1 MNMSKNILAC
11 GRYAW
16 IFLQSNFCFQ
26 IQTLEFQ
33 IIPHYWIKNSKHS
46 KFHMGLCFWSVSQ
59 VFRQYWEIFIAVILW
74 IFALLLTI
82 FVESKWQIFNALTG
96 TQQGGN
102 LYQCILY
109 IHFVH
114 KWYGRVSTGRNH
126 LKIKNVNEQLYIS
139 FQQRY
144 A

>member
-1 MNMSKNILAC
+1 M
-11 GRYAW
+11 
-16 IFLQSNFCFQ
+16 FLISFC
-26 IQTLEFQ
+26 
-33 IIPHYWIKNSKHS
+33 
-46 KFHMGLCFWSVSQ
+46 SVSQ
-59 VFRQYWEIFIAVILW
+59 VFRNYWEIFIAVILW

-82 FVESKWQIFNALTG
+82 FVELKWQIFNALTG

-126 LKIKNVNEQLYIS
+126 LKIKNVSEQLYLFNKAILNT
-139 FQQRY
+139 FHNFIPNKNIICTDKDPLWFNNQIKTLIEKKNHIFILN
-144 A
+144 